1 MNKWELKWELVEL
14 CVKCAGLKPSTAKSY
29 ARKFYAKHEENGDSC
44 VSWHS
49 DKQWK
54 EKCNDYDNLTKALNT
69 LKNGIITSDAFVLKL
84 EDVSHVDFKENA
96 IEITTKNGKAIKFG
110 KGFEYLEYVFK
121 YNNRHL

>member
-29 ARKFYAKHEENGDSC
+29 ARKFYAKHEENKNSC
-44 VSWHS
+44 ISYHS
-49 DKQWK
+49 DIQWDK
-54 EKCNDYDNLTKALNT
+54 KCKDYENLIRALNT

-84 EDVSHVDFKENA
+84 EDVSHIDFKEGV
-96 IEITTKNGKAIKFG
+96 IEITTKNGKVINFG

-121 YNNRHL
+121 YNDRYL